1 MAKKKKKKL
10 TAAEHKVKAA
20 VDLAP
25 LARQV
30 ELRDLR
36 LHSSACAVAP
46 GAVRAPELKQTIKI
60 EARPKTDHP
69 NVVAAKIAFVL
80 VGENP
85 GGQEVLRIEATFGIV
100 YGVHSV
106 DEFTSE
112 QIAAAISPI
121 GLANAWPYWRE
132 FVQSMTARMGLPPL
146 HVPLLGLDQGLRA
159 PAVHGGMPEPPKE
172 EHIEKAK

>member
-1 MAKKKKKKL
+1 MAKKKKKEL
-10 TAAEHKVKAA
+10 TAAKHKVKAA

-25 LARQV
+25 LARRV

-36 LHSSACAVAP
+36 LHNSACAVAP
-46 GAVRAPELKQTIKI
+46 GAVRVPELKQTIKI
-60 EARPKTDHP
+60 ETWPKTDRP
-69 NVVAAKIAFVL
+69 NVVAANIAFVL

-85 GGQEVLRIEATFGIV
+85 GGQEALRIEATFGIV
-100 YGVHSV
+100 YGVNSV

-112 QIAAAISPI
+112 QIAAVISPI

-146 HVPLLGLDQGLRA
+146 RVPLFRPDQGLPA
-159 PAVHGGMPEPPKE
+159 PTVHAGMPEPPKE